1 MHETPALHAGGD
13 VDTALLPAPQATVLG
28 FDVGQRRTGVALGNA
43 LSGARALAVI
53 AMHRSGADWPALDR
67 LYHQWRPQGLIVGD
81 PFTLDG
87 QDQPIRQHAHTF
99 ARQLQQRY
107 HLPVALVDERSSSME
122 AARWFAN
129 EREAGRK
136 RRRDAAQL
144 DATAAAIIVQRWLN
158 APQQAIPLPLL
169 PAT

>member
-1 MHETPALHAGGD
+1 MPELKPPTGCED
-13 VDTALLPAPQATVLG
+13 VDSTLLPDPQAMVFG

-53 AMHRSGADWPALDR
+53 PMYDSGADWLALDR
-67 LYHQWRPQGLIVGD
+67 LFQQWRPQGLIVGD
-81 PFTLDG
+81 PLTLNG
-87 QDQPIRQHAHTF
+87 HDQPIRQQAHAF

-107 HLPVALVDERSSSME
+107 RLPVALVDERSSSME
-122 AARWFAN
+122 AARWFAV
-129 EREAGRK
+129 ERGAGRK

-158 APQQAIPLPLL
+158 APLQASTLAPLPV
-169 PAT
+169 T